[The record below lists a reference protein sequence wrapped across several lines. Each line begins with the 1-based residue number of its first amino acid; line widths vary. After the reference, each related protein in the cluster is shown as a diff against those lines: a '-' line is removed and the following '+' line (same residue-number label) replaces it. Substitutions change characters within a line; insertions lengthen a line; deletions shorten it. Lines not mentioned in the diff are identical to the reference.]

1 MREIDYSTQFQRDY
15 KRESKSPNNRDLDK
29 KLELILDLLC
39 SDLPPSRKHKDHA
52 LKGEYVGVRECHIKP
67 DLLLIYFKTDGSL
80 LTLVRLGSHSEL
92 F

>member
-1 MREIDYSTQFQRDY
+1 MREIDYSNQFERDY
-15 KRESKSPNNRDLDK
+15 RRERKSFNNKDLNK
-29 KLELILDLLC
+29 NLELIIEFLSSDVPLL
-39 SDLPPSRKHKDHA
+39 RKHQDHA

-67 DLLLIYFKTDGSL
+67 DLLLIYFKTGKTL